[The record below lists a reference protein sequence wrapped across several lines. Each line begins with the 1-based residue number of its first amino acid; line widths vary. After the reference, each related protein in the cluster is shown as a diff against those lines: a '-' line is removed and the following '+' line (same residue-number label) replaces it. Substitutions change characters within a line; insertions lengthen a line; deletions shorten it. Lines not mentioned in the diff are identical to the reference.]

1 MPPTK
6 RAKKTDETAG
16 ATKKRGKKTDE
27 TTSAE
32 LTVTFPRFG
41 TLTGTVLSEED
52 NHGENLIVV
61 RWTQPPDGGD
71 KRWDWKVPPGESYV
85 VKHTADSQAA
95 LSDMLKPPHP
105 RSNQYNLLS
114 ESPADCRLLV
124 PSVELDSETTF
135 YLGEPLDSERW
146 WVTKRRLMDP
156 PNIGDHGYAPD
167 IPSYPAALYMLVGSQ
182 VRHAMYGYGFAQ
194 CTFVS
199 HRAFDM
205 NDAFVRH
212 ANSRPVNRQN
222 DIARNELATMSYA
235 VAEVRRHGTYDA
247 LWALLLLFAGEA
259 ECALQGVWEDDFSYG
274 ESPYAPLVKACSGI
288 ALVASAVLSDK
299 EAIDEASTRLADCPG
314 GVLKL
319 LPPLDRKFEE
329 AGAGADT
336 WKDKKAR
343 EAWRKLLVLAQ
354 PQAEGS

>member
-1 MPPTK
+1 
-6 RAKKTDETAG
+6 
-16 ATKKRGKKTDE
+16 
-27 TTSAE
+27 
-32 LTVTFPRFG
+32 
-41 TLTGTVLSEED
+41 
-52 NHGENLIVV
+52 
-61 RWTQPPDGGD
+61 
-71 KRWDWKVPPGESYV
+71 
-85 VKHTADSQAA
+85 
-95 LSDMLKPPHP
+95 
-105 RSNQYNLLS
+105 
-114 ESPADCRLLV
+114 
-124 PSVELDSETTF
+124 
-135 YLGEPLDSERW
+135 
-146 WVTKRRLMDP
+146 MDP
-156 PNIGDHGYAPD
+156 ANIGDHGYAPY

-212 ANSRPVNRQN
+212 ANSRPVNRQI
-222 DIARNELATMSYA
+222 DIARNELATTSYA

-247 LWALLLLFAGEA
+247 LWALLLLFADEA

-274 ESPYAPLVKACSGI
+274 EAPYAPLVKACSGI

-299 EAIDEASTRLADCPG
+299 EAIDEASSRLADCPG
-314 GVLKL
+314 AVLKL
-319 LPPLDRKFEE
+319 LPPLDRKFEQ